1 MQDVY
6 LIRYMDDFNVKLQ
19 VDFKG
24 KILGLKR
31 FMFLYLIDYL
41 SIFNN
46 DNNLLFT
53 GIVNLNFTNFD

>member
-1 MQDVY
+1 M
-6 LIRYMDDFNVKLQ
+6 KLQ